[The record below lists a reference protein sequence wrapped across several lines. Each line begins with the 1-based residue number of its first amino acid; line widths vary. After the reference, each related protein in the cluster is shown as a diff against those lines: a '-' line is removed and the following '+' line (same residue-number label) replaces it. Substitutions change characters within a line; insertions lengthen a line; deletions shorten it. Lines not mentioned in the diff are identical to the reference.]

1 MPKEYFMTPAR
12 VENGKS
18 IPGQLVEVDASV
30 DDDVVYLA
38 PATTD
43 KDGKTVLGRAVQAQ
57 HVEPREQDV
66 EYLAPVNYFEE
77 TRRQTTVRNAMSED
91 IDALS
96 ADVLRLMAAV
106 DRAPVGSVER
116 GRAEADLV
124 HAKGQLRTALRTAVT
139 ELEAERPQA
148 SAARVQEIDA
158 QLGTVRR
165 ALEALED
172 DKPGL
177 SKNSKAGNR
186 TAQFFAAQGKRTVV
200 VRGMLGS
207 AVMVG

>member
-1 MPKEYFMTPAR
+1 MPKEFFMTNAR
-12 VENGKS
+12 LDKDGKH
-18 IPGQLVEVDASV
+18 IPGQLVEVDTGT
-30 DDDVVYLA
+30 DDVVYLT

-43 KDGKTVLGRAVQAQ
+43 KDGKTVLGRAVQAR
-57 HVEPREQDV
+57 HVEPNEDDV
-66 EYLAPVNYFEE
+66 EYLEPVSYFEE
-77 TRRQTTVRNAMSED
+77 ARRQTTVRNSMSED

-106 DRAPVGSVER
+106 ERSPVGSVER

-124 HAKGQLRTALRTAVT
+124 HAEGQLRTALRTALT

-148 SAARVQEIDA
+148 TAARVQEIDTA
-158 QLGTVRR
+158 LATVRR

-177 SKNSKAGNR
+177 AKNSNAGK
-186 TAQFFAAQGKRTVV
+186 TAAQFFAQQGKKAVV
-200 VRGMLGS
+200 VRGMFGS